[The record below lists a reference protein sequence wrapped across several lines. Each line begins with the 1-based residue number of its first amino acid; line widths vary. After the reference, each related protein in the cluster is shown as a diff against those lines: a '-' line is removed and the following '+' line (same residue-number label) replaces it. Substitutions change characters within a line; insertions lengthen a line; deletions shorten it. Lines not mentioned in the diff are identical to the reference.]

1 MHIFFKPASLI
12 IPALKG
18 QEWSI
23 QFWDIILALKVSNGS
38 QAMAS
43 SALLCGMLFVKCMVS
58 KLSYLCMIDK
68 DIIFTLQDCE
78 WRVLATIKFNYE
90 VIIPLLKRLLP
101 MNVTLVIAI
110 YSFEEYHLY

>member
-1 MHIFFKPASLI
+1 
-12 IPALKG
+12 
-18 QEWSI
+18 
-23 QFWDIILALKVSNGS
+23 
-38 QAMAS
+38 
-43 SALLCGMLFVKCMVS
+43 
-58 KLSYLCMIDK
+58 MIEK

-110 YSFEEYHLY
+110 YSFEEYHLYGMVLFSYLFLLKAFVLWNCKSVYLRNVKNLALFLKS